1 MRTHGAAQWRDDR
14 RRAEF
19 RMDRAEQG
27 RREEWSGM
35 NNLGVTARRTKS
47 KCRRRRDKNMGKWKM
62 EKDRLNRRRKWRV
75 LSENADVFYA

>member
-1 MRTHGAAQWRDDR
+1 MHTHRAAQWKDGG

-35 NNLGVTARRTKS
+35 NNLEVTVRRTKS
-47 KCRRRRDKNMGKWKM
+47 KCREGRDQNVGKWKM